1 MIFDYI
7 CRQSDISLTKLFI
20 PYPMCSWA
28 VIDFYTPIICYVI
41 QREYRN
47 DMVSDDVDAGF
58 KITWSDSKVRTTK
71 PESVLCMVTVG
82 HYYDVLSISS
92 VEFIDKQCI
101 DNETMILSIKLFEK
115 DDNDVKLFK
124 EVTTIVPHDWNSN
137 LFALYMCEAVM
148 KKGALY
154 LFIKIARRMI
164 R

>member
-1 MIFDYI
+1 M
-7 CRQSDISLTKLFI
+7 
-20 PYPMCSWA
+20 
-28 VIDFYTPIICYVI
+28 
-41 QREYRN
+41 
-47 DMVSDDVDAGF
+47 G
-58 KITWSDSKVRTTK
+58 
-71 PESVLCMVTVG
+71 TVG
-82 HYYDVLSISS
+82 HYYDVVSIRS

-148 KKGALY
+148 KKGTLY